1 MKHAGSMSGRDE
13 VDTTSLAPRPY
24 ADPEAAAR
32 RLLEIANEVEAWQGR
47 IYIELINGPF
57 LFRDR
62 GSAIEFSAGLNLLL
76 ERKQLLMHESG
87 AYLSLP
93 NTAGLLSQAMQ
104 T

>member
-1 MKHAGSMSGRDE
+1 MTRAGSMSVRDTIE
-13 VDTTSLAPRPY
+13 TMTSVVPRPY

-32 RLLEIANEVEAWQGR
+32 RLLQIANEVEAWQGR

-62 GSAIEFSAGLNLLL
+62 GTAAEFAAGLKLLI

-87 AYLSLP
+87 AYVSLP
-93 NTAGLLSQAMQ
+93 ITGGRGG
-104 T
+104 